1 MAKKRMPATKDDD
14 AEMTAKAAE
23 AFAMYIA
30 MGPSRSLTNLAYI
43 LVEQNQYKTSTTA
56 RGILAAWSKKYHWQS
71 RIAAAA
77 TAKGEESQGKALE
90 WGDSAF
96 LRTAEELAKVLA
108 ELEPGNVALKMP
120 YIDAVIKIRES
131 VRRREPRGA
140 QANVNVNVGFAV
152 ALRDA
157 VNAIAAEEG
166 LDPEEVLARAERI
179 VADHQR

>member
-1 MAKKRMPATKDDD
+1 MAKKRMPAMNDDD

-23 AFAMYIA
+23 MFARYIA
-30 MGPSRSLTNLAYI
+30 MGPSRSLRNLAYV
-43 LVEQNQYKTSTTA
+43 LVEQNHYKTTTVA
-56 RGILAAWSKKYHWQS
+56 LRSLGEWSSKYHWQS
-71 RIAAAA
+71 RIAAAT
-77 TAKGEESQGKALE
+77 TAKGEEIQAKALE
-90 WGDSAF
+90 WGDSTF
-96 LRTAEELAKVLA
+96 LRTAEELAKLLA

-140 QANVNVNVGFAV
+140 QANVNVNVGLAV